1 MAYTIIIPIHDEVQS
16 IPILLEGLKSYA
28 VNHEILIID
37 DGSTDGSSELLE
49 NCSFIHLVSLSKNS
63 GKGTAIRAGL
73 DRSGNDKVIITDGD
87 LELDPAELEKFMIL
101 DSDSKIDCV
110 LGTRYAEKIPFGSL
124 LNFGNFFLTGF
135 FNIIHNRSVSDAL
148 CCNKSF
154 FKSSIDQESLK
165 STGFDVDVELL
176 SKLVSENH
184 TIKEIPIK
192 YTRRS
197 PDQGKKLRLVDGWI
211 ILKRIWGQ

>member
-16 IPILLEGLKSYA
+16 ISILLKGLEPYA
-28 VNHEILIID
+28 VNHEILFID
-37 DGSTDGSSELLE
+37 DGSTDGSSELLK
-49 NCSFIHLVSLSKNS
+49 NCSFIHLVSLFRHS

-101 DSDSKIDCV
+101 DSDSRIDCV

-124 LNFGNFFLTGF
+124 LDFGNFFLTGF
-135 FNIIHNRSVSDAL
+135 FNIKHNRSVSDAL

-192 YTRRS
+192 YTRRNS
-197 PDQGKKLRLVDGWI
+197 DQGKKLRLVDGWI